1 MIMID
6 PILET
11 PSALFQQLQEAVR
24 LSDVRNTY
32 REFSRILRLAV
43 NQKTQFNDLHLGSL
57 YAKLDYLSR
66 EYQLNGKLMHDI
78 NDTRV
83 RLRHLLRLSDAELS
97 RALTT
102 DLRAITLFI
111 QAVYGEA
118 APSALVVLFP
128 TESFTETKAEVVDI
142 EYFRFYVSHFDNVYL
157 YGHTDAVPDE
167 EVQVCY
173 CFKARTINGDWS
185 HLRPFLHAELQLNV
199 VHPRLFNGVFYPELL
214 ILEPDYLVDVTAITG
229 CYEDFAHDAR
239 LHLLSLLSPAEDTE
253 PIMLGNLAGML
264 LDEEVHSEG
273 HAVAYNECY
282 ESFMRDNAFKVLTV
296 KPKSLYEEGK
306 KQQQNIHRSL
316 HEGLAS
322 YVGQYRREEVM
333 LEPSFISE
341 MLGIQGRMDFLQLDY
356 RVLLEQKAGKSEW
369 PQPKHLDDVPRPI
382 GKHYLQV
389 LLYLAILNYNYGIP
403 NNQVQALLLY
413 SKYPKPLVGVAAA
426 PEMLHEAFRLRNQLV
441 GQSEQIIL
449 GDTPLAELTPD
460 TFKPL
465 GNRAS
470 FYAQFKRPQ
479 FAKVLDPIREA
490 SSLERCYFER
500 FFRFLTLEH
509 SLSKVGTQTKE
520 SSGFASKWH
529 DTLDDKYQ
537 SGNIFDGLTL
547 VSPTL
552 SNHGPAVLRLSFA
565 FDANRVSEM
574 SNFRLGDLVL
584 AYPYHIGEEPDCR
597 RTLVFKASIESLG
610 ETIILL
616 LRAPQSDPQV
626 FVRYDLEHWC
636 WAIEHDLMD
645 STFKSLFAGLHAFLT
660 APKDRRDLLLFQREP
675 RVDQQ
680 CCLRGDYG
688 QFNELALR
696 IRQAQDFFLIIGPPG
711 TGKTS
716 YGMLYTLK
724 EQLLE
729 PNTNVLITS
738 YTNRA
743 VDEICSKLFEEGIDF
758 IRLGSH
764 TTCSPEY
771 QPNLLQQR
779 LAAVKGIEAMQRLL
793 DGVRVIVSTTSSLS
807 SNTKLFSLKHFD
819 LIIIDEASQILEP
832 HLLAILS
839 ACHCRFVMIGDHKQ
853 LPAVVQQSPEQSKV
867 DEASLNGV
875 GLSDC
880 RLSLF
885 ERLLC
890 RYRNNPQVVY
900 MLTRQGRMHRAIADF
915 PNLMFYGGKLD
926 VVPLE
931 HQVIQLPLIE
941 TKKPDIAQ
949 IVNSYRLAFFPVSSP
964 SSVCDKVNVAEAR
977 LIASF
982 ARVIFRKYG
991 RNFDPQHTLGV
1002 IVPYRN
1008 QISAIRKLLDDPI
1021 LSSITIDTVERYQG
1035 SQRDYILYGFTIQ
1048 HSYQL
1053 NFLANNTF
1061 EEDGMLIDRKLN
1073 VAMTRA
1079 RCHLFMFGNPQLL
1092 ERNAVFGALMDYCR
1106 RHQCY
1111 LNPPL

>member
-1 MIMID
+1 M
-6 PILET
+6 
-11 PSALFQQLQEAVR
+11 
-24 LSDVRNTY
+24 
-32 REFSRILRLAV
+32 
-43 NQKTQFNDLHLGSL
+43 
-57 YAKLDYLSR
+57 
-66 EYQLNGKLMHDI
+66 
-78 NDTRV
+78 
-83 RLRHLLRLSDAELS
+83 
-97 RALTT
+97 
-102 DLRAITLFI
+102 
-111 QAVYGEA
+111 
-118 APSALVVLFP
+118 
-128 TESFTETKAEVVDI
+128 
-142 EYFRFYVSHFDNVYL
+142 
-157 YGHTDAVPDE
+157 
-167 EVQVCY
+167 
-173 CFKARTINGDWS
+173 
-185 HLRPFLHAELQLNV
+185 
-199 VHPRLFNGVFYPELL
+199 
-214 ILEPDYLVDVTAITG
+214 
-229 CYEDFAHDAR
+229 
-239 LHLLSLLSPAEDTE
+239 
-253 PIMLGNLAGML
+253 
-264 LDEEVHSEG
+264 
-273 HAVAYNECY
+273 
-282 ESFMRDNAFKVLTV
+282 
-296 KPKSLYEEGK
+296 
-306 KQQQNIHRSL
+306 
-316 HEGLAS
+316 
-322 YVGQYRREEVM
+322 
-333 LEPSFISE
+333 
-341 MLGIQGRMDFLQLDY
+341 
-356 RVLLEQKAGKSEW
+356 
-369 PQPKHLDDVPRPI
+369 
-382 GKHYLQV
+382 
-389 LLYLAILNYNYGIP
+389 
-403 NNQVQALLLY
+403 
-413 SKYPKPLVGVAAA
+413 
-426 PEMLHEAFRLRNQLV
+426 
-441 GQSEQIIL
+441 
-449 GDTPLAELTPD
+449 
-460 TFKPL
+460 
-465 GNRAS
+465 
-470 FYAQFKRPQ
+470 
-479 FAKVLDPIREA
+479 
-490 SSLERCYFER
+490 
-500 FFRFLTLEH
+500 
-509 SLSKVGTQTKE
+509 SKVGTQTKE

-529 DTLDDKYQ
+529 DTLEDKYQ

-597 RTLVFKASIESLG
+597 RTMVFKASIESLG

-626 FVRYDLEHWC
+626 FVRYDSEHWC

-660 APKDRRDLLLFQREP
+660 APKDRRDMLLFQREP

-779 LAAVKGIEAMQRLL
+779 LAAVKGIEAMQQLL

-867 DEASLNGV
+867 EEASLNGV